1 MPTCSLVALSS
12 APASPRSAAARSST
26 SARLAST
33 PCCSACR
40 RCRRSTATA
49 SHRARAGI
57 RRRCAAEAAPTRSN
71 RRSAPEPARDAV
83 AVVAR
88 PGADQRDL
96 VHLRYAEQAQRVPVR
111 DEGFDVVAPFKELQ
125 LPAPVRLPAAT
136 QVDDVGERAVLVLR
150 TVVVHVEEVALAIA
164 RGHRADHA
172 DAAIAGE
179 LVGEFDELRAV
190 EEIEYHVLAHARVA
204 PVAQRPDHAVAGGHE
219 LDACTTPRT
228 GRTQTTVDLAVGGK
242 GTAKP

>member
-1 MPTCSLVALSS
+1 M
-12 APASPRSAAARSST
+12 R
-26 SARLAST
+26 RL
-33 PCCSACR
+33 
-40 RCRRSTATA
+40 
-49 SHRARAGI
+49 G
-57 RRRCAAEAAPTRSN
+57 AAEAAPTRSN

-150 TVVVHVEEVALAIA
+150 TVVVRVEEVALAIA

-172 DAAIAGE
+172 DAAIAGRSEENTPE
-179 LVGEFDELRAV
+179 LQSLMPNSYAV
-190 EEIEYHVLAHARVA
+190 FCLIKKQHYIV
-204 PVAQRPDHAVAGGHE
+204 
-219 LDACTTPRT
+219 
-228 GRTQTTVDLAVGGK
+228 
-242 GTAKP
+242 